1 MYTIDGG
8 LNILKTSCT
17 AIIVTMKDASDSRDT
32 PETFID
38 GVSLMLQ
45 LQFTSKNMV
54 HTILPVASFSL
65 FATDESLL
73 IRTLIISY

>member
-8 LNILKTSCT
+8 LYILKTSCT
-17 AIIVTMKDASDSRDT
+17 ANIVTLKDSSDSCNT
-32 PETFID
+32 PD
-38 GVSLMLQ
+38 GVSLMPQ

-65 FATDESLL
+65 FATDESLA
-73 IRTLIISY
+73 IHTLIISY

>member
-8 LNILKTSCT
+8 IYILKTSCT
-17 AIIVTMKDASDSRDT
+17 AIIVTMKDACDSRKT

-45 LQFTSKNMV
+45 LQFTPKNMV
-54 HTILPVASFSL
+54 YSILPFI
-65 FATDESLL
+65 LL
-73 IRTLIISY
+73 ICN

>member
-8 LNILKTSCT
+8 LYILKTSCT
-17 AIIVTMKDASDSRDT
+17 AIIVTLKDSSDSCNT

-38 GVSLMLQ
+38 GVSLMPQ

-54 HTILPVASFSL
+54 HTILPVASFFL
-65 FATDESLL
+65 FATDESLA
-73 IRTLIISY
+73 IRTLTISY